1 MFRVII
7 SIMILASHLAVGQSF
22 GQNKVQYRNFNWS
35 FITTSHFNIYYY
47 GNGLD
52 LAQFTAEKVKK
63 LMSKYQSTYA
73 GRYENVYP

>member
-35 FITTSHFNIYYY
+35 FITTPHFDIYYY
-47 GNGLD
+47 GEQKD
-52 LAQFTAEKVKK
+52 LAEFAAEVAEN
-63 LMSKYQSTYA
+63 LMN
-73 GRYENVYP
+73 RYLYI